1 MSIKQCSFS
10 MDAVIFKVSLI
21 VDSILIYQFSISI
34 LQIILHHAFV
44 MTAIIVILDDKDTS
58 ILLGRDEFILAEMV
72 FGGNDVLIEVAT
84 VSLSVHEGSLNQ
96 SILFFLRLFD
106 L

>member
-1 MSIKQCSFS
+1 